1 MTRPLVT
8 GNGNILVTFGPHLS
22 MRDFYY
28 PYVGQWNHIL
38 GYRNRMGFWVEGKFC
53 WFNDPAWQKELAYLD
68 NSLITRARARH
79 ADLELELESMDGVHY
94 QDNIYLKRLKVKNCA
109 GRSREIRVFFT
120 QDFSIDETEVGDTAL
135 YDPQLHTIY
144 HYKKNRYFMI
154 NGLSGQYRFNMFA
167 TGIKRFAGAEGTW
180 RDAEDGDLGGN
191 PVAQGSVDSTIG
203 FKLSLEAGEEKV
215 IFYWITAGRNFQ
227 EVRRLDGQVLQNGPE
242 NLLHRIDAYWR
253 HWLGR
258 VPADFADL
266 PPRVEEIYRRSLLII
281 RTHVDRHGAIIAAAD
296 SDIMQTNRDHY
307 CYLWPRDGALVARA
321 LIRAGYGHLVK
332 DFFAFC
338 ANVLTQGGYLLHKY
352 NPDGTLGSSWHPWL
366 KDRQLPIQEDETAL
380 VLLALWEYY
389 LYYRDLEFAHDY
401 YRSLVRPMADFMS
414 GYIDDRLNLPLES
427 YDLWEERWGI
437 FTFTAAAVYGSLT
450 VAASFADLFCEFGRA
465 NGYRARAE
473 QIKTG
478 VEEHFYNHKLGRFVR
493 GLISEKKDVDLRR
506 SNHPRPYWEHELG
519 GLVER
524 EGWNLRRD
532 DTLESSTMGV
542 FLFGLLPAGDP
553 RVKATVQAV
562 EQGLWVKTGIG
573 GLARYK
579 NDYYFRRSDD
589 IERIPGN
596 PWIISTLW
604 LARWYIAVAGTAEE
618 LKPARALIH
627 WAAVYALDTGV
638 MPEQVHPETGEPLSV
653 APLTWSHGSFVI
665 TVVEY
670 LEKYRQLTGDV
681 CPVIENPVNR

>member
-1 MTRPLVT
+1 MTRPLVA
-8 GNGNILVTFGPHLS
+8 GNGNILVTFGPNLS

-28 PYVGQWNHIL
+28 PYVGQWNHIM
-38 GYRNRMGFWVEGKFC
+38 GYRNRMGFWVEGKFS
-53 WFNDPAWQKELAYLD
+53 WLNEPAWQKHPGYMED
-68 NSLITRARARH
+68 SLIALTPARH
-79 ADLELELESMDGVHY
+79 EGLEIELESRDGVHY
-94 QDNIYLKRLKVKNCA
+94 HDNIYLKRLKVKNCA
-109 GRSREIRVFFT
+109 ARKREIRVFFT

-135 YDPQLHTIY
+135 YDPQTHTIY
-144 HYKKNRYFMI
+144 HYKKNRYFMV
-154 NGLSGQYRFNMFA
+154 NGLCGQNRFDMFA

-180 RDAEDGDLGGN
+180 RDAEDGDLTGN
-191 PVAQGSVDSTIG
+191 PIAQGSVDSTIG
-203 FKLSLEAGEEKV
+203 FKLCLAAGEEKE
-215 IFYWITAGRNFQ
+215 IFYWIAAGHNLQ
-227 EVRRLDGQVLQNGPE
+227 EVRQLNSQVLQNGPE
-242 NLLHRIDAYWR
+242 NLLYRIDAYWR
-253 HWLGR
+253 HWLAR

-266 PPRVEEIYRRSLLII
+266 PPRVAEIYRRSLLII
-281 RTHVDRHGAIIAAAD
+281 RTHVDHHGAIIAAAD

-321 LIRAGYGHLVK
+321 LIRAGYGHMVK
-332 DFFAFC
+332 EFFAFC
-338 ANVLTQGGYLLHKY
+338 ANVLTDGGYLLHKY
-352 NPDGTLGSSWHPWL
+352 NPDGTVGSSWHPWL
-366 KDRQLPIQEDETAL
+366 KGRQLPIQEDETAL

-389 LYYRDLEFAHDY
+389 QYYQDLEFAHDY

-414 GYIDDRLNLPLES
+414 GYIDDQLNLPLES

-450 VAASFADLFCEFGRA
+450 VAAAFADLFCEFGRA

-478 VEEHFYNHKLGRFVR
+478 VEEHFYSHKLGRFVR
-493 GLISEKKDVDLRR
+493 GLISESKDVDLRR
-506 SNHPRPYWEHELG
+506 SNEQGE
-519 GLVER
+519 LVER
-524 EGWNLRRD
+524 EDWNLRRD

-553 RVKATVQAV
+553 RVKATVRAI
-562 EQGLWVKTGIG
+562 EQGLWIKTGIG

-604 LARWYIAVAGTAEE
+604 LARWYIAVAGAVDE
-618 LKPARALIH
+618 LKPALALIH

-665 TVVEY
+665 AVVEY
-670 LEKYRQLTGDV
+670 LEKYRELTGDV
-681 CPVIENPVNR
+681 CAVIDNPVNRQVY